1 MSSAMS
7 TAMMS
12 APSSASRT
20 AWLLPWPRAAPVM
33 KATLPETRPLIC
45 PAPRRPCRLVR
56 LLEGV
61 AGVDRQRYA
70 RDVASLVRG
79 QEQQRVADVLR
90 LHPRD
95 RHRVR
100 RLERGGRVL
109 GRRVLQVR
117 AEQPEG

>member
-1 MSSAMS
+1 MSAAMS

-33 KATLPETRPLIC
+33 KATLPETRPVMC
-45 PAPRRPCRLVR
+45 SVSSASRLVC
-56 LLEGV
+56 LLDEGV

-79 QEQQRVADVLR
+79 QEQQRVADVSR
-90 LHPRD
+90 LHPWD

-100 RLERGGRVL
+100 RLERSGRVL
-109 GRRVLQVR
+109 DRRVLQVR
-117 AEQPEG
+117 AE